1 MKPAAIMT
9 PEAIAEAVAEY
20 RHYSRIAEEAAAI
33 LDTLKDTL
41 KAHMDA
47 ADVDTVTGPDFKI
60 TWKPVNGTKLDRAGI
75 DAAFP
80 GLLDRY
86 TLPNP
91 SRRFTVK

>member
-1 MKPAAIMT
+1 MKPERMT

-33 LDTLKDTL
+33 LDSLKDAL
-41 KAHMDA
+41 KAHMEATDA
-47 ADVDTVTGPDFKI
+47 DTITGPDYKI
-60 TWKPVNGTKLDRAGI
+60 TWRPVAGTKLDRAGI

-80 GLLDRY
+80 GLLSRY

-91 SRRFTVK
+91 TRRFILK

>member
-1 MKPAAIMT
+1 MKPAIMT
-9 PEAIAEAVAEY
+9 PEQIADAVTEY

-33 LDTLKDTL
+33 LDSLKDAL
-41 KAHMDA
+41 KAHMEAVDA
-47 ADVDTVTGPDFKI
+47 DTVTGPNYKI
-60 TWKPVNGTKLDRAGI
+60 TWKPINGTKLDRAGI

-91 SRRFTVK
+91 TRRFTLK

>member
-1 MKPAAIMT
+1 MS
-9 PEAIAEAVAEY
+9 PEALQNAVNEY

-33 LDTLKDTL
+33 LDSLKDTI
-41 KAHMDA
+41 KAHMEA
-47 ADVDTVTGPDFKI
+47 TEADTVSGPDYKI

-86 TLPNP
+86 TIPNP
-91 SRRFTVK
+91 TRRFTLK